1 MNIDPYEIMY
11 AWRNLQI
18 IDLKKKPGSLYIL

>member
-1 MNIDPYEIMY
+1 MKIDPYEIMY

-18 IDLKKKPGSLYIL
+18 IDLKKTVSLYIL

>member
-1 MNIDPYEIMY
+1 MKIDSYEIMY

-18 IDLKKKPGSLYIL
+18 IDLKKTVSLYIL